1 MWLAHLSFAAVML
14 YIFPISYTQ
23 HHVIRKAGTDGYIN
37 LGSVFHTATANSRS
51 ECASLC
57 ASTSGCQSS
66 MLMGHIC
73 SLYTQS
79 CKCPGEKIS
88 DQLKSSYMLFRTA
101 AVAVTTAWQNAE
113 MSCMRHNMHLVA
125 INSDIEQQAL
135 ADWIRAKGWFV
146 SNKQSITD
154 IYSNTINYEACS
166 YLIVTIS

>member
-1 MWLAHLSFAAVML
+1 MWLIHLSFAAIVLFSTLHM
-14 YIFPISYTQ
+14 SYTQ
-23 HHVIRKAGTDGYIN
+23 HHVIRKAGTDDYIN

-88 DQLKSSYMLFRTA
+88 DQLKSRYMLFRTA
-101 AVAVTTAWQNAE
+101 AVAVTTAWQDAE

-135 ADWIRAKGWFV
+135 ADWIRAKGLFV
-146 SNKQSITD
+146 SNKQNITD
-154 IYSNTINYEACS
+154 IYQIQCS
-166 YLIVTIS
+166 MDPCRRFVCFK